1 MAAPKIDFKAS
12 SWDKAKPKDIKGTKL
27 SAALKAVEKA
37 LADEKRKK
45 DDPDTLTACL
55 EAMEATSAAAQD
67 SIKKECDAKKHK
79 DVITALKKFDSN
91 CAAEIKRLQDAVKA
105 AGGDDDDGD
114 VSDGDLFSQK
124 MFKDCIKKAKL
135 KSSTEDGVSFC
146 LGVHKKAEDCKLV
159 FMKKKKFAMQIFKRV
174 VKVAKDQPEL
184 GLKRPKMTY
193 GAAYRDAESKET
205 LVLHI
210 VDGAP
215 TEIPG
220 MARKIEKWRKKFKQ
234 DLLPFKE
241 LSIRG
246 PSGKPLEMTPDPDE
260 DGENADTAQGAAQ
273 EAPAETQA
281 ETQEV
286 QPGEDQGQ
294 TQEVGPGENAGETQ
308 EVQPGEDQP
317 TPAEGEAGEGAA
329 QPDVEDLRKELKKCR
344 QEWQQT
350 KEQCIQNIEAVKDG
364 IRNHYLDDP
373 QLFKEATSK
382 LGQLD
387 AIMDNLS
394 DDLRDVLDKYVSTPR
409 SRSGDLETHRNRAKE
424 LVSNFLQYA
433 GNDPLLNAIDE
444 ETELADANLK
454 VKEPVEKSLRNLL
467 KTLG

>member
-1 MAAPKIDFKAS
+1 MAAPKIELKAA
-12 SWDKAKPKDIKGTKL
+12 SWDKAKGSDIKGAKL

-37 LADEKRKK
+37 LADEKKKK
-45 DDPDTLTACL
+45 DDPDALNASL
-55 EAMEATSAAAQD
+55 QAMENASAAAQEV
-67 SIKKECDAKKHK
+67 SKKECDAKKHK
-79 DVITALKKFDSN
+79 DLIAGLKKLISN
-91 CAAEIKRLQDAVKA
+91 CNSEAKRLQDAIKD
-105 AGGDDDDGD
+105 AGGAEDDEGD
-114 VSDGDLFSQK
+114 VSDDDLFSMK
-124 MFKDCIKKAKL
+124 LFKECIKKAKL
-135 KSSTEDGVSFC
+135 KSSTEDGISFC

-159 FMKKKKFAMQIFKRV
+159 FMKKKKFASQTFKRV
-174 VKVAKDQPEL
+174 YKVAKDKPEL

-193 GAAYRDAESKET
+193 GACYRDPESKET

-220 MARKIEKWRKKFKQ
+220 MARKLEKWRKKYKQ

-246 PSGKPLEMTPDPDE
+246 PSGRPIEMTPDPDE
-260 DGENADTAQGAAQ
+260 EAEAAETAEGAQQ
-273 EAPAETQA
+273 EAPA

-294 TQEVGPGENAGETQ
+294 TQEVSPGEDQGQTQ

-317 TPAEGEAGEGAA
+317 TPA
-329 QPDVEDLRKELKKCR
+329 DVEDLRKELKKCR
-344 QEWQQT
+344 QDWQQT

-364 IRNHYLDDP
+364 IRNYYLDDP
-373 QLFKEATSK
+373 ELFKEATGK

-409 SRSGDLETHRNRAKE
+409 SRPADLETHRAKAKE
-424 LVSNFLQYA
+424 LVANFLQYA

-454 VKEPVEKSLRNLL
+454 IKEPVERSLRNLL